1 MTQAQMFN
9 FEEEIDNQKINRKNR
24 GYEYLVAAMDLPR
37 ESTEHM
43 MDLYAKIAERKGT
56 TAANVERLLRYVK
69 NKSRQLRWLTNREM
83 IENFIIKTFY

>member
-1 MTQAQMFN
+1 MTQAQMLN

-24 GYEYLVAAMDLPR
+24 GYEYLVVAMDLPR

-43 MDLYAKIAERKGT
+43 MDLYEKIAERKGT

-69 NKSRQLRWLTNREM
+69 NKSRQLKWLTNREM
-83 IENFIIKTFY
+83 IENFIIKTFH